1 MNQLGGGPDVQT
13 RPKRFLTRKR
23 ALSFAGVLGLAAVVG
38 LPRVEDAAERS
49 YIKRCVEHRADTCG
63 SDREEA
69 RTFCTGN
76 PTAYDDNPAPVEH
89 SSTQQ
94 SAYMNEAEKATD
106 RCETAYL
113 YHHRNDGLFGGLI
126 GF

>member
-1 MNQLGGGPDVQT
+1 MSQLGERTDIQT
-13 RPKRFLTRKR
+13 GPKRFWTRNR
-23 ALSFAGVLGLAAVVG
+23 ALWIAGVVGLTGIVV

-49 YIKRCVEHRADTCG
+49 YLKRCVAHRADTCG

-69 RTFCTGN
+69 RTFCTKN
-76 PTAYDDNPAPVEH
+76 PTAYDNNPAPVEH
-89 SSTQQ
+89 IGTSRAPHMT
-94 SAYMNEAEKATD
+94 EAEKAAD

-126 GF
+126 SF